1 MLHLDIDSYLFLVFR
16 TCFLGGILPQP
27 SAMKAAPKT
36 TASKAKS
43 GSAAPAAIPVPTP
56 AAEEEVPITKKR
68 AVSAKKA
75 AAIEIPDLDNL
86 AVSSGNHSPVGK
98 KSRTTS
104 TATAT
109 ATAAAP
115 AVVIDLDSPVA
126 PAVPVGRP
134 KRGAAAAATAK
145 VSSTA
150 APFSCP
156 ADAEEEVVTSPSGRG
171 TRTRPARLS
180 TSSLEADI
188 AAGPFSAAYK
198 AKGAARGRSVSPGVR
213 TPTGAATSKA
223 AKSTPV
229 LEENAPCTFVLR
241 VTKGPCR
248 GTEIVV
254 NNSHA
259 RNASNSRGKAVE
271 QTFGVGR
278 STECEYPLSQDVFL
292 SET

>member
-1 MLHLDIDSYLFLVFR
+1 
-16 TCFLGGILPQP
+16 
-27 SAMKAAPKT
+27 MKAAPKT
-36 TASKAKS
+36 AASKAKS
-43 GSAAPAAIPVPTP
+43 GSATPVAISAPTP
-56 AAEEEVPITKKR
+56 AAEEEEVPVTKKR

-75 AAIEIPDLDNL
+75 SAIEIPDLNNL
-86 AVSSGNHSPVGK
+86 AVSSGNHSPVVK
-98 KSRTTS
+98 KSRT
-104 TATAT
+104 AR
-109 ATAAAP
+109 TAAAVP

-126 PAVPVGRP
+126 PVAPVGRP

-171 TRTRPARLS
+171 TRTCPARLS

-198 AKGAARGRSVSPGVR
+198 AKGAARGRSASPGVR
-213 TPTGAATSKA
+213 TPTAAATSKA
-223 AKSTPV
+223 AKGTPV
-229 LEENAPCTFVLR
+229 LEENAPCTFLLR

-248 GTEIVV
+248 GTEIVL

-259 RNASNSRGKAVE
+259 HNAGKSRGKVVE

-278 STECEYPLSQDVFL
+278 SAECEYPLSQDVFL